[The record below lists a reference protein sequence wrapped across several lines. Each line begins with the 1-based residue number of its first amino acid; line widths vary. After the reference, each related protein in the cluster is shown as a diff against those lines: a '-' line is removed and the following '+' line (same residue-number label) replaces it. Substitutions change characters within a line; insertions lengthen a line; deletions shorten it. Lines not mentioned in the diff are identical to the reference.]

1 MTAEVLILH
10 TGGTIGMVPGPH
22 GLAPAP
28 GLRQRI
34 EQQLGSSL
42 HQLPSFDL
50 LEIDPLIDS
59 ANITPAHWQ
68 QLAALLAE

>member
-42 HQLPSFDL
+42 QQLPGFDL
-50 LEIDPLIDS
+50 LEI
-59 ANITPAHWQ
+59 
-68 QLAALLAE
+68 